1 VRGCS
6 GTCDAASVQKS
17 LQDSLFCDSH
27 ICFLSDSP
35 NENLSDTS
43 SLLPRRWSGSS
54 TPGRGVLR
62 RGSGRMIYG
71 NAGKAVVASYPTQG
85 PKRRASRPGLK
96 PMGRQ
101 ARCIRYHRAESYLIW
116 DVLGHPDLTLKGK
129 ITFGVSAAQENKIDI
144 DRTRPA

>member
-1 VRGCS
+1 MRTCPIRLRYCLDDGQARRPAEGACCS
-6 GTCDAASVQKS
+6 ITC
-17 LQDSLFCDSH
+17 
-27 ICFLSDSP
+27 P
-35 NENLSDTS
+35 
-43 SLLPRRWSGSS
+43 
-54 TPGRGVLR
+54 R

-71 NAGKAVVASYPTQG
+71 NAGKAAVASYPTQW

-96 PMGRQ
+96 LIGRQ